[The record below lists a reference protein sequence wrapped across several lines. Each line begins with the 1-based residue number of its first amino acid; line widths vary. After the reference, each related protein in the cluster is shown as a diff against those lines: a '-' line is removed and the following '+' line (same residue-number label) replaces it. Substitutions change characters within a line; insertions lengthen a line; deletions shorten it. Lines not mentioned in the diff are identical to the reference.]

1 MSRKQHYNTDNQF
14 YVIGNNAAKLER
26 DYNTYNRDS
35 INENNLNKVKRNK
48 AERRVVKR
56 YKYKLKFSLIL
67 CLTMVMCLI
76 MIKTQF
82 TVSDR
87 FDNIAALENRLN
99 NLKKNNKLI
108 EESINT
114 NIDLNKIYEVATT
127 KLGMVVPSK
136 NQINRLDVAQNS
148 YTEQL
153 TDITQPTQQN
163 NNFNNIVSFILTKG
177 R

>member
-1 MSRKQHYNTDNQF
+1 MSKKQHYNTHNQF

-35 INENNLNKVKRNK
+35 INENNLNEVRRNK
-48 AERRVVKR
+48 AQRRVVKR

-87 FDNIAALENRLN
+87 CDNIVALENRLN

-108 EESINT
+108 EESINA
-114 NIDLNKIYEVATT
+114 NIDLNIIYEIATT

-136 NQINRLDVAQNS
+136 NQINKLNVAQNS

-153 TDITQPTQQN
+153 TDITKPTQQN
-163 NNFNNIVSFILTKG
+163 NDFNKIVSFILTKG